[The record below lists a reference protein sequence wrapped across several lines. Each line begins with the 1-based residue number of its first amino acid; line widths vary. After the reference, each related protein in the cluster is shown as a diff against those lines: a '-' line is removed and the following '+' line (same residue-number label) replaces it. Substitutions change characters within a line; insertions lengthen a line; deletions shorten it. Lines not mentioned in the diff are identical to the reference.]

1 MGGRFGGLK
10 RLSIRINF
18 AFQYGA
24 YNTYMYSILGKVF
37 VSGNIFR
44 CI

>member
-1 MGGRFGGLK
+1 MGFGGLK

-18 AFQYGA
+18 AFQNGWA